1 MASSIYQV
9 LKRPLVTEKT
19 NALRDVHNDYTF
31 EVATDANKVEIK
43 QAVETLFSVRVKS
56 VRTAIIRGQYRRTRR
71 GIGQKPNWKKAI
83 VTLHEGH
90 SIELFEGV

>member
-19 NALRDVHNDYTF
+19 NAQRDAQNDYTF
-31 EVATDANKVEIK
+31 EVATDANKVEIR

-56 VRTAIIRGQYRRTRR
+56 VRTSIIRGQYRRTRR
-71 GIGQKPNWKKAI
+71 GVGQKPNWKKAI

>member
-1 MASSIYQV
+1 MASSIYKV

-19 NALRDVHNDYTF
+19 NALRDNNNDYTF

-43 QAVETLFSVRVKS
+43 QAVETLFSVKVKS

-71 GIGQKPNWKKAI
+71 GYGQKPNWKKAI

-90 SIELFEGV
+90 AIELFEGV

>member
-19 NALRDVHNDYTF
+19 NAQRDAHNDYTF

-56 VRTAIIRGQYRRTRR
+56 VRTAIIRGHYRRTRR
-71 GIGQKPNWKKAI
+71 GVGQKPNWKKAV